1 MIEYT
6 DAELMQLFRE
16 FESDTVERKRS
27 WAGRVDIRKDVC
39 AFANDLPGNQKPS
52 VIFVGVEDDGS
63 CAGIDVDDKLLHNL
77 AEMKSDGAILPLP
90 SITVQRMVI
99 DGCDVAVVVVQPS
112 TDAPL
117 RYQGRVW
124 VRSGPTVQQATADEE
139 RRLSERHQASNLS
152 VDLSPSDAQVSDLD
166 LEFIEN
172 TYIPQAVSADVREQN
187 RRPVDLQLQ
196 TLRLT
201 NRDRPTR
208 GAMIA
213 FGRIPQFWEPGAL
226 VQFLRFQGDTTRMP
240 IILQKMIS
248 GQLQQVVREVDRYVK
263 TNIGVGLD
271 FPSGPEEIR
280 KPDYPGVAIEQV
292 AHNAIMHRSYD
303 RSNTPVR
310 IYWFSDRV
318 VIQSPGGLYGSVTPE
333 NIDLGVTSYRN
344 PLIAEILYHLGFAQ
358 RFGLGLRIAKEAMQL
373 NGNPRIEFGFA
384 STHVTV
390 TLRIAR

>member
-6 DAELMQLFRE
+6 DAELMQLSQE

-39 AFANDLPGNQKPS
+39 AFANDLPGNQMPG

-63 CAGIDVDDKLLHNL
+63 CAGIDVDDKLLRNL
-77 AEMKSDGAILPLP
+77 ADMKSDGAILPLP
-90 SITVQRMVI
+90 SINVQRMAI
-99 DGCDVAVVVVQPS
+99 DDCEVAVVVVQPS
-112 TDAPL
+112 TGAPL
-117 RYQGRVW
+117 RYLGRVW
-124 VRSGPTVQQATADEE
+124 VRVGPTVQQATPDEE

-152 VDLSPSDAQVSDLD
+152 VDLRPSDARVSDLD

-172 TYIPQAVSADVREQN
+172 TYIPQAVSTDVREQN
-187 RRPVDLQLQ
+187 RCPMDIQLQ

-213 FGRIPQFWEPGAL
+213 FGRIPQLWEPGAL
-226 VQFLRFQGDTTRMP
+226 VQFLRFQGDTTRTP
-240 IILQKMIS
+240 IISQKVIG
-248 GQLQQVVREVDRYVK
+248 GQLHQALREVDRVLK
-263 TNIGVGLD
+263 INIAVSSD
-271 FPSGPEEIR
+271 FTSGPEEVR

-303 RSNTPVR
+303 WSNTPVR
-310 IYWFSDRV
+310 IHWFSDRV
-318 VIQSPGGLYGSVTPE
+318 AIQSPGCLYGSVTPE
-333 NIDLGVTSYRN
+333 NISLGVTSYRN
-344 PLIAEILYHLGFAQ
+344 PLIAEIMYRLGFAQ
-358 RFGLGLRIAKEAMQL
+358 RFGLGLQIAREAMQL
-373 NGNPRIEFGFA
+373 NGNPPIEFDFA

-390 TLRIAR
+390 TLRSAR